1 MDLPQHGPNDD
12 FLNAFL
18 GKSQSRDVI
27 PCGVP
32 LVVQNFVLNHF
43 DHLGIN
49 CGHIYEAR
57 GMI

>member
-1 MDLPQHGPNDD
+1 
-12 FLNAFL
+12 
-18 GKSQSRDVI
+18 
-27 PCGVP
+27 VP